1 MSSDTRVL
9 WLSANPALK
18 RFNRPLMKILTGHHQ
33 VHEWA
38 FYQSPDEALNLDV
51 AVNLLQD
58 YLGNSLS
65 NSLGSEHDAPMLS
78 PINSPVHL
86 IGHSTSGLIGLLYA
100 WQYPQYVR
108 SLTLLSVGINL
119 TLDWQAHYYAQAQF
133 LRCSRSMLLAQ
144 MAYNLFGLQ
153 SRGTTLALVNLLEQ
167 DLLTSPSPHT
177 LSYHHQ
183 IAPAEVPV
191 PVLVCGG
198 ESDIIIEPRLLE
210 GWQPWLQTSPS
221 SQQPADRIWL
231 CPNGG
236 HFFHSEHPE
245 LVSAQIQSFWTAV
258 ESVNGSLLRH
268 PSRQPEGSNSVLM
281 NG

>member
-1 MSSDTRVL
+1 MSSETRVL

-18 RFNRPLMKILTGHHQ
+18 RFNRPLMKALTSRHQ

-38 FYQSPDEALNLDV
+38 FYQSPDEALSLDV

-58 YLGNSLS
+58 YLSDP
-65 NSLGSEHDAPMLS
+65 LGSDQNAPTHSLVH
-78 PINSPVHL
+78 SPVHL

-108 SLTLLSVGINL
+108 SLTLLSVGVNL

-183 IAPAEVPV
+183 ISPAEVPV

-210 GWQPWLQTSPS
+210 GWQPWLQTSQS
-221 SQQPADRIWL
+221 SQQPADRIWF

-245 LVSAQIQSFWTAV
+245 LVNSQIQDFWAELEATN
-258 ESVNGSLLRH
+258 SPLLRH
-268 PSRQPEGSNSVLM
+268 PSRQPEGSDSVLM
-281 NG
+281 NS